1 MRPSELPVQRLH
13 GLQGGFFLAGNSP
26 PCNQTTVRQRG
37 PLVLPP
43 PQLPGEA
50 PLLLLLENADALP
63 EALLS
68 GLQAILTPGE
78 RQALQQRKRQADRS
92 RHGAGLGL
100 VRLVLSALLDHPAAA
115 VPIVR
120 GAQGKPQLG
129 PGPWPPLQFNL
140 AHSGS
145 LLLLGLHR
153 HTPIGVDLERHRQGL
168 RWRPIARR
176 YFTEAAFGAIEA
188 LPETQQL
195 QAFTVA
201 WCDLE
206 ASLKADGCGLA
217 ARARNGAN
225 TIESIGRQQLFRPQ
239 LPAGYSG
246 AVVLAGAS
254 PSP

>member
-13 GLQGGFFLAGNSP
+13 GLPRGFFLAGDPSP
-26 PCNQTTVRQRG
+26 CQPVRGHQSG

-43 PQLPGEA
+43 PQFPGEA

-63 EALLS
+63 EALL
-68 GLQAILTPGE
+68 LELEAIFTPGE
-78 RQALQQRKRQADRS
+78 RQALQQRKRHADRS

-145 LLLLGLHR
+145 LLLLGVHR
-153 HTPIGVDLERHRQGL
+153 HTPIGVDLERHRPGL

-188 LPETQQL
+188 LPEMQQL
-195 QAFTVA
+195 QAFTAA

-217 ARARNGAN
+217 ARACNGAKA
-225 TIESIGRQQLFRPQ
+225 TDTTGRQQLFRPQ

>member
-13 GLQGGFFLAGNSP
+13 GLQRGFFLVDAPSP
-26 PCNQTTVRQRG
+26 CQPATAHQSG

-63 EALLS
+63 EALL
-68 GLQAILTPGE
+68 LELEALFTPGE
-78 RQALQQRKRQADRS
+78 RQALQQRKRHADRS

-100 VRLVLSALLDHPAAA
+100 VRLVLSALLDLPAAA

-129 PGPWPPLQFNL
+129 DGPWPPLQFNL
-140 AHSGS
+140 AHSGA
-145 LLLLGLHR
+145 LLLLGVHR
-153 HTPIGVDLERHRQGL
+153 QTPIGVDLERLRPGL

-176 YFTEAAFGAIEA
+176 YFNDAALAAMEA

-195 QAFTVA
+195 QAFTAA

-217 ARARNGAN
+217 ARARTGAN
-225 TIESIGRQQLFRPQ
+225 ATGTTGRQQRFRPQ
-239 LPAGYSG
+239 LPAGYCGS
-246 AVVLAGAS
+246 VVLAGAS
-254 PSP
+254 PTP